1 MRKSDIVRTI
11 ADELGLTYV
20 KAEDAVEAVLETIKE
35 TLSQGEPVILR
46 RFGSFEVHAK
56 HARQGRNPK
65 TGEPAEIAARNVVRF
80 KAGNRFKAAVN
91 RDPEA
96 I

>member
-1 MRKSDIVRTI
+1 MSKSDMVRTI

-20 KAEDAVEAVLETIKE
+20 KTEEAVEAVLETIKE

-65 TGEPAEIAARNVVRF
+65 TGEPAEIAARSVVRF
-80 KAGNRFKAAVN
+80 KAGNRFKAVVN
-91 RDPEA
+91 RDPDA

>member
-1 MRKSDIVRTI
+1 MVRVI

-20 KAEDAVEAVLETIKE
+20 KAEEAVEEVLETIKA
-35 TLSQGEPVILR
+35 TLSQGESVILR

-65 TGEPAEIAARNVVRF
+65 TGEAAEIAARNVVRF
-80 KAGNRFKAAVN
+80 KAGKRFKAAVN
-91 RDPEA
+91 RDPDA